1 MPPFCG
7 KPAIENPLKPAVRRV
22 ALPEFRWNRADF
34 IEHFGRLPEKVG
46 ERALG
51 VPMLLHRRG
60 AVSMD
65 GVMLRR
71 ARLFLFGSGFFFGL
85 LPVFTRL
92 ATRAPGG
99 MSGPQV
105 ALIRY
110 VFGIMLVGAIFWAR
124 PGTFKPVR
132 HGLLISRG
140 TFGGIAG
147 LLYFGALALIP
158 AGEAT
163 LLNTTFPIW
172 AVVISI
178 LFLGERPRIHLLI
191 ALAVASV
198 GVFLV
203 LRGNHTALALGR
215 GQLLAILS
223 AVSGGAAVTN
233 VRALRATDNTPTI
246 FFAFST
252 GGALV
257 SIPFVLGSWT
267 AAPSAWIFALVAAL
281 VALVAQ
287 MLMTEAYGELSV
299 AEAALWQ
306 QLTPVMSFLLG
317 MIIGERVTSLAAL
330 GVAVSIF
337 GVIYGSLF
345 GTEKTQTD
353 MLDTGSAS

>member
-1 MPPFCG
+1 
-7 KPAIENPLKPAVRRV
+7 
-22 ALPEFRWNRADF
+22 
-34 IEHFGRLPEKVG
+34 
-46 ERALG
+46 
-51 VPMLLHRRG
+51 
-60 AVSMD
+60 
-65 GVMLRR
+65 MLRR

-92 ATRAPGG
+92 ATRTPAG

-110 VFGIMLVGAIFWAR
+110 LFGVMMVGALFVAR

-132 HGLLISRG
+132 HGLLVSRG
-140 TFGGIAG
+140 LFGGLAG
-147 LLYFGALALIP
+147 LLYFGALAIIP

-172 AVVISI
+172 AVIISI
-178 LFLGERPRIHLLI
+178 LFLGERPRVHLLM
-191 ALAVASV
+191 ALSVASV

-203 LRGNHTALALGR
+203 LRGNHTTFAMGR

-246 FFAFST
+246 FFAFSV

-267 AAPSAWIFALVAAL
+267 ATPSMWIFALIAAL
-281 VALVAQ
+281 VALLAQ

-317 MIIGERVTSLAAL
+317 MFIGERVTPLAAL
-330 GVAVSIF
+330 GVAVSII
-337 GVIYGSLF
+337 GVVYGSLF
-345 GTEKTQTD
+345 GAERTQSNSID
-353 MLDTGSAS
+353 IRSAG